1 MCGAASRVE
10 KIDVNAD
17 VSRTA
22 EVTDLVAGDG
32 ARPAVPGV
40 RGLAVGLGLAWSFLF
55 VLIGVVYRLQLYG
68 DGSIF
73 SYSVAVR
80 SGWAYHFHN
89 IADRLFVFAFSHLPA
104 ELYVGA
110 TGDAR
115 GGIALY
121 GLLFFAAPLIGL
133 ALTFFADRSLGRLI
147 FACACLSTACLCPM
161 VFGFPTEM
169 WVAHSLFWPALAL
182 VHYAGRGLAGT
193 AALFSALLA
202 LALTHEGAA
211 VYACAIVVTVALRGF
226 RDPLFWRAA
235 GALAA
240 ALAVWLAVKIALPP
254 DGYYASI
261 ITAVALN
268 FIDVGN
274 LLASTFFM
282 LLFGALA
289 AYAIVYLVLRL
300 VTPAHAHIYAFAIVA
315 FALAVY
321 WLHFDHSLHTQNRY
335 YLRTAIFFI
344 TPVLG
349 ALAALTALRA
359 EGRLRLPA
367 AFLTRLADA
376 TADRIHAFTHGAAAR
391 AGIGA
396 ILTLALVHAVET
408 AKFVIVWNDYKAAV
422 RTLATGDASDPALGD
437 PRFVSSKR
445 IDSELNRLGWQS
457 TTHFLSILVAPDF
470 RPSRLVIDPSAGY
483 FWLTCRLATAS
494 QQADLAIP
502 AASRDLIRA
511 YACLHR

>member
-1 MCGAASRVE
+1 VE

-17 VSRTA
+17 ISRTA
-22 EVTDLVAGDG
+22 DAADLVAGER
-32 ARPAVPGV
+32 ARPAAFGV
-40 RGLAVGLGLAWSFLF
+40 RGVAVALGLAWSVLF
-55 VLIGVVYRLQLYG
+55 VLIGVAYRLQLYG

-104 ELYVGA
+104 ELYVAA
-110 TGDAR
+110 TGDAH

-121 GLLFFAAPLIGL
+121 GLLFFGAPLMGL
-133 ALTFFADRSLGRLI
+133 ALAFLADRSPGRLI
-147 FACACLSTACLCPM
+147 FACACLSTACLCPL

-169 WVAHSLFWPALAL
+169 WVAHSIFWPALAL
-182 VHYAGRGLAGT
+182 AHYAGRGLAG
-193 AALFSALLA
+193 AAAVFAALLA
-202 LALTHEGAA
+202 LVLTHEGAA
-211 VYACAIVVTVALRGF
+211 VCACAIVVTVALRGW
-226 RDPLFWRAA
+226 RDPMFARAA

-240 ALAVWLAVKIALPP
+240 ALAVWAAVKLALPP
-254 DGYYASI
+254 DRYYASI
-261 ITAVALN
+261 IPAAALN
-268 FIDVGN
+268 FIDIGN

-300 VTPAHAHIYAFAIVA
+300 ATPAHAHVYAFAVVA

-321 WLHFDHSLHTQNRY
+321 WLRFDHSLHTQNRY
-335 YLRTAIFFI
+335 YVRTAIFFI
-344 TPVLG
+344 TPLLG
-349 ALAALTALRA
+349 TLAAVTALRA
-359 EGRLRLPA
+359 EGRLRPPFAILV
-367 AFLTRLADA
+367 RLAEA

-408 AKFVIVWNDYKAAV
+408 AKFVTAWNDYKAAV
-422 RTLATGDASDPALGD
+422 RALATGEASDPALGD
-437 PRFVSSKR
+437 PRFVSSRR
-445 IDSELNRLGWQS
+445 IDPDLNRLGWQT

-470 RPSRLVIDPSAGY
+470 LPSRLVVDPSAGY
-483 FWLTCRLATAS
+483 FWLTCRLATANER
-494 QQADLAIP
+494 ADLAIP
-502 AASRDLIRA
+502 AESRALIRT
-511 YACLHR
+511 YACEHR

>member
-10 KIDVNAD
+10 KINVNAD

-22 EVTDLVAGDG
+22 EATDLVAGEG
-32 ARPAVPGV
+32 APPAAFGV
-40 RGLAVGLGLAWSFLF
+40 RGVAVGLGLVWSFLF
-55 VLIGVVYRLQLYG
+55 VLIGVAYQLQLYG

-73 SYSVAVR
+73 SYSVVVR

-133 ALTFFADRSLGRLI
+133 ALTFVADRSPGRLI
-147 FACACLSTACLCPM
+147 FACACLSTACLCPL

-169 WVAHSLFWPALAL
+169 WVAHSIFWPALAL
-182 VHYAGRGLAGT
+182 AHYAGRGLAGT
-193 AALFSALLA
+193 AAVFAALLA

-211 VYACAIVVTVALRGF
+211 IYACAIVVTVALRGW
-226 RDPLFWRAA
+226 RDAMLWRGV

-240 ALAVWLAVKIALPP
+240 ALAAWAAVKLVLPP
-254 DGYYASI
+254 DPYYASI
-261 ITAVALN
+261 IPAAALN
-268 FIDVGN
+268 FIDIGN

-300 VTPAHAHIYAFAIVA
+300 VTPAHAHAYAFAIVA
-315 FALAVY
+315 FALTVY
-321 WLHFDHSLHTQNRY
+321 WLRFDHSLHTQNRY
-335 YLRTAIFFI
+335 YVRTAIFFI

-349 ALAALTALRA
+349 ALAALCALRA
-359 EGRLRLPA
+359 EGQLHVPA
-367 AFLTRLADA
+367 AFLARLAET
-376 TADRIHAFTHGAAAR
+376 TADRIHAFTHGAVAR

-396 ILTLALVHAVET
+396 LLTLALVHAVET
-408 AKFVIVWNDYKAAV
+408 AKFVTMWNDYTAAV
-422 RTLATGDASDPALGD
+422 RTLATGTAADPALGD
-437 PRFVSSKR
+437 PRFVSAKR
-445 IDSELNRLGWQS
+445 IDPDLGRLGWQT

-470 RPSRLVIDPSAGY
+470 RPSRLVVDPSAGY
-483 FWLTCRLATAS
+483 FWLTCRLATANA
-494 QQADLAIP
+494 QGDLAIP